1 MINVKLIE
9 NDIKKRLDELGYE
22 LYSLKSFNDR
32 NGQILEVV
40 VDREESIDL
49 DDIVKVSDNISSLL
63 DELITDDSP
72 YTLDVSSLGAEKPIS
87 LEKLDKYQGKYVN
100 VHLSHPYKGMN
111 VLEGDLIEID
121 NEKVVI
127 TYKEKTRTIKA
138 EVKRNDI
145 DKARLAIKF

>member
-72 YTLDVSSLGAEKPIS
+72 YTLDVSSLGAEKPIA

-121 NEKVVI
+121 NDKVVI

>member
-49 DDIVKVSDNISSLL
+49 DDIVKVSDNISLLL

-72 YTLDVSSLGAEKPIS
+72 YTLDVSSLGAEKPIA

-121 NEKVVI
+121 NEKAVI

>member
-72 YTLDVSSLGAEKPIS
+72 YTLDVSSLGAEKPIA

-121 NEKVVI
+121 NEKAVI

>member
-72 YTLDVSSLGAEKPIS
+72 YTLDVSSLGAEKPIA

>member
-121 NEKVVI
+121 NEKAVI